1 MSAVEDE
8 GPRRDV
14 VVVGASA
21 GGVESLQAFVGA
33 LPADLAAA
41 VLVVLH
47 VPATGPSVLP
57 AILERAGPLPVE
69 FARARGPLA
78 HGRILVAPP
87 DRHLLVVE
95 DRWAISR
102 GPRENG
108 HRPAVD
114 VLFRSAARAVG
125 SRTIAVILSGA
136 LDDGTAGA
144 LSVVRRGGVVLAQ
157 DPDGAAY
164 PSMPRSV
171 IAHVPT
177 EAVGSPAELA
187 KLVGVLCG
195 QPAPRSIEPASAELN
210 LEVAVSALDPA
221 ALAAEGR
228 PGRAAGLGCPDCHGS
243 LFEIEEGGLIRF
255 RCRVGHA
262 WSSHALLAEQSGA
275 MEGALW
281 MALRSL
287 EEKAAL
293 SRQLATRA
301 GERGSILSRDRFQE
315 QATDSMRSADLVRQL
330 LDSMPGADR
339 VVEDE
344 SVDEDLVEEG
354 V

>member
-1 MSAVEDE
+1 MTAEDP

-33 LPADLAAA
+33 LPADLPAV

-57 AILERAGPLPVE
+57 AILERAGSLPVD
-69 FARARGPLA
+69 FARSRGQLQ

-87 DRHLLVVE
+87 DRHLLVV
-95 DRWAISR
+95 DDHWSTSR

-125 SRTIAVILSGA
+125 SRAVAVVLSGA

-144 LSVVRRGGVVLAQ
+144 VSIVRRGGVVLAQ
-157 DPDGAAY
+157 DPAGAAA

-177 EAVGSPAELA
+177 EAVGTPAQLGE
-187 KLVGVLCG
+187 LVGQLCR
-195 QPAPRSIEPASAELN
+195 QSAPPSPEPAPADLD
-210 LEVAVSALDPA
+210 LEVAVSAMEPE
-221 ALAAEGR
+221 ALAAEER

-243 LFEIEEGGLIRF
+243 LFEIEEGGLVRF

-262 WSSHALLAEQSGA
+262 WSSHSLLAEQSVA
-275 MEGALW
+275 MESALW

-293 SRQLATRA
+293 SRQLAERA
-301 GERGSILSRDRFQE
+301 GERGSTLSRDRFRE
-315 QATDSMRSADLVRQL
+315 QAADSTRSAELVRQL
-330 LDSMPGADR
+330 LDTLPGADS
-339 VVEDE
+339 V
-344 SVDEDLVEEG
+344 VDEDAVDEGLIEEG
-354 V
+354 A